1 MNPVSS
7 IAALGSDADSLLY
20 NLESFLSGKHFIE
33 IVMVTA
39 VYGEAPNLKVD
50 FLPLVTRT
58 TNTGAPIPNAQ
69 VYGASVFRLQR
80 GSSAIIMNPVVG
92 DIGIALYC
100 DKDSDNAR
108 RDRISGSPNTTRC
121 HSRIDALY
129 LGGLLNQQPVQFIEF
144 ADSAINITSPN
155 PVNVTCSK
163 ANIIAPDGVTVD
175 SPNSHFTGNITADGN
190 ITDNAGSQSS
200 SVKALRDAYNKH
212 KHPVTGVESGG
223 STVTSKAPEERV

>member
-1 MNPVSS
+1 MNNYNTPIDV
-7 IAALGSDADSLLY
+7 GTEADSLLS
-20 NLESFLSGKHFIE
+20 NLELFIAGKHFIE

-39 VYGEAPNLKVD
+39 VYGKAPNLKVD

-69 VYGASVFRLQR
+69 VYGASVWRLQR
-80 GSSAIIMNPVVG
+80 GSSAIIMDPVAG

-108 RDRISGSPNTTRC
+108 RDRISGAPNTTRC

-129 LGGLLNQQPVQFIEF
+129 LGGLLNQQPDQFIEF

-163 ANIIAPDGVTVD
+163 AAIIAPGGVTVE

-200 SVKALRDAYNKH
+200 SLKALRDAYNKH
-212 KHPVTGVESGG
+212 KHPVTGVESGE
-223 STVTSKAPEERV
+223 STVTSNSPEDEV

>member
-1 MNPVSS
+1 MNNYNTPIDV
-7 IAALGSDADSLLY
+7 GTEADSLLS
-20 NLESFLSGKHFIE
+20 NLELFIAGKHFIE

-69 VYGASVFRLQR
+69 VYGASVWRLQR
-80 GSSAIIMNPVVG
+80 GSSAIIMDPVAG

-108 RDRISGSPNTTRC
+108 RDRISGAPNTTRC

-129 LGGLLNQQPVQFIEF
+129 LGGLLNQQPDQFIEF

-163 ANIIAPDGVTVD
+163 ATIIAPDGVTVE
-175 SPNSHFTGNITADGN
+175 SPNSHFTGNITAGGN

-200 SVKALRDAYNKH
+200 SVKELRDAYNKH

-223 STVTSKAPEERV
+223 STVISNSPEDEV

>member
-1 MNPVSS
+1 MNNYSDPVDS
-7 IAALGSDADSLLY
+7 GTEADSLLS
-20 NLESFLSGKHFIE
+20 NLELFLYGKHFTE
-33 IVMVTA
+33 IVKIIA
-39 VYGEAPNLKVD
+39 VYGEVPNLKVD
-50 FLPLVTRT
+50 ILPLVTRT
-58 TNTGAPIPNAQ
+58 TNTGEPIPNVA
-69 VYGASVFRLQR
+69 VYGATVFRLQR
-80 GSSAIIMNPVVG
+80 GNSAVIMNPVVG
-92 DIGIALYC
+92 DIGIAMYC

-108 RDRISGSPNTTRC
+108 RDRVSGAPNTTRC

-129 LGGLLNQQPVQFIEF
+129 MGGLLNQQPDQFIEF

-163 ANIIAPDGVTVD
+163 ATIIAPGGVNVD
-175 SPNSHFTGNITADGN
+175 SPNSHFTGNVTADGN

-223 STVTSKAPEERV
+223 SAVVSSAPEGKV

>member
-1 MNPVSS
+1 MNNYNTPLDV
-7 IAALGSDADSLLY
+7 ATEADSLLS
-20 NLESFLSGKHFIE
+20 NLELFIAGKHFTE

-39 VYGEAPNLKVD
+39 IYGEAPNLKVD

-80 GSSAIIMNPVVG
+80 GSSAIIMDPVVG

-108 RDRISGSPNTTRC
+108 RERISGAPNTTRC

-129 LGGLLNQQPVQFIEF
+129 LGGLLNQQPDQFIEF
-144 ADSAINITSPN
+144 ADNAINITSPN

-163 ANIIAPDGVTVD
+163 ATIVAPDGVTVD
-175 SPNSHFTGNITADGN
+175 SPNSHFTGNVTADGN
-190 ITDNAGSQSS
+190 ITDNAGSQNSS
-200 SVKALRDAYNKH
+200 MKALRDAYNKH
-212 KHPVTGVESGG
+212 KHPVIGVQSGG
-223 STVTSKAPEERV
+223 STVVSNVPEEQV

>member
-1 MNPVSS
+1 MSNYSNPVDN
-7 IAALGSDADSLLY
+7 GTEADSLLS
-20 NLESFLSGKHFIE
+20 NLEFFLYGKHFTE
-33 IVMVTA
+33 IVKILA

-50 FLPLVTRT
+50 ILPLVTRT
-58 TNTGAPIPNAQ
+58 TNTGDPIPNVT
-69 VYGASVFRLQR
+69 VYGVTAFRLQR
-80 GSSAIIMNPVVG
+80 GNSAVIMNPVVG
-92 DIGIALYC
+92 DIGIAMYC

-108 RDRISGSPNTTRC
+108 RDRISGAPNTTRC

-129 LGGLLNQQPVQFIEF
+129 LGGLLNQQPDQFIEF

-163 ANIIAPDGVTVD
+163 ATIIAPEGVTVD
-175 SPNSHFTGNITADGN
+175 APLTHFTGSVTADGN
-190 ITDNAGSQSS
+190 ITDNAGSQNS

-223 STVTSKAPEERV
+223 STVISNAPEDKV